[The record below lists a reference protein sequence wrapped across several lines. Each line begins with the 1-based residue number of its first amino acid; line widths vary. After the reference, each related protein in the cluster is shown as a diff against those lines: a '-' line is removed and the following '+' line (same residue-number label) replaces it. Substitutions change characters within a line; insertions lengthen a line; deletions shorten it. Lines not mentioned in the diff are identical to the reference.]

1 MAAMMGGIFVSL
13 AMVFSMAIMA
23 SCANASPDK
32 KDDLVVIQNSEI
44 AKTAP
49 KKIVHVKLRRSFK
62 GEYSW
67 DLTGD
72 DVKEILKINRELKKE
87 FPQN

>member
-1 MAAMMGGIFVSL
+1 MRPGIFIAVVL
-13 AMVFSMAIMA
+13 ALTMPVTA

-32 KDDLVVIQNSEI
+32 QGNLVVTQNTGI
-44 AKTAP
+44 AGTVP
-49 KKIVHVKLRRSFK
+49 KKSVHVKLRRSFK

-87 FPQN
+87 FPQNN